1 MANTSES
8 SQLQRGRESG
18 NNRARRGSGV
28 ARSRPSDLILLTTR
42 NNMSNTIQATRIV
55 TNGTP
60 ANLPLEA
67 DGCYFVAVRDESG
80 RGASATFS
88 LSGGQVFRMACG
100 KGSNDE
106 FLSVSWEQ
114 EQGYKLVVDPG
125 NGEYTYTV
133 KWWGV

>member
-1 MANTSES
+1 MGEHQCELL
-8 SQLQRGRESG
+8 QLQRGEG
-18 NNRARRGSGV
+18 ANKRARYGSSV
-28 ARSRPSDLILLTTR
+28 ARLRPSDFILLTVC
-42 NNMSNTIQATRIV
+42 NNMSNIQATRIV
-55 TNGTP
+55 ANGTP

-80 RGASATFS
+80 RGASAAFS
-88 LSGGQVFRMACG
+88 LSGGQVFRLSCS

-106 FLSVSWEQ
+106 FLMVLWEQ

-125 NGEYTYTV
+125 KGEYAYTV